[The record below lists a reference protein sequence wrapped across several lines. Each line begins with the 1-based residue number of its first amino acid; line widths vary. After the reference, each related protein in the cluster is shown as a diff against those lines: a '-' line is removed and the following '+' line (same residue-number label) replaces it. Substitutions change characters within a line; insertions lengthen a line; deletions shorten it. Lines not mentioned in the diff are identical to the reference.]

1 MPLPPAPRLNVSDA
15 DRKELLSLSRQ
26 RSIPRGILL
35 RMNIVLA
42 AAEGRPNH
50 LVARELF
57 TTITTVLLW
66 RNRYETEGLAGLFS
80 DRQRSG
86 RPKQIPAA
94 KEAAIVEATMRTVPK
109 DATHW
114 SVRSMAASQ
123 KVSPATVLRIWKKHK
138 LQPHRVESFK
148 FSNDPDFTPKVRDI
162 VGLYMNPPDKAIVL
176 SVDEKSQIQAMDR
189 TQPVLPLRPGLPER
203 QTHDYTRHGTTTLFA
218 ALNVLEGTVIGE
230 CKPRH
235 RHQEFL
241 LFLERIDQSVDR
253 ALDVHLVLDN
263 YGTHKHPEMK
273 EWLAARPRYHV
284 HFTPTS
290 SSWLN
295 QVERWFADIT
305 RRRIRRGT
313 FRSVRELTK
322 AIHEYIR
329 IYNRN
334 PRPFQWV
341 ASASRIIRK
350 VNNYRQRSFSSCS
363 DHLALHMTN
372 EGGRGA
378 R

>member
-1 MPLPPAPRLNVSDA
+1 MPLPPAPRLAVADA
-15 DRKELLSLSRQ
+15 DRKELLSLSRR
-26 RSIPRGILL
+26 RSIPQGILL
-35 RMNIVLA
+35 RVNIVLA
-42 AAEGRPNH
+42 AAEGRANH
-50 LVARELF
+50 LLARELS
-57 TTITTVLLW
+57 TTVTTVLLW
-66 RNRYETEGLAGLFS
+66 RSRYETEGLAGLFS
-80 DRQRSG
+80 DRPRSG
-86 RPKQIPAA
+86 RPKLIPAA
-94 KEAAIVEATMRTVPK
+94 KEAAIVEATMRTIPK

-114 SVRSMAASQ
+114 SVRSMAANQ
-123 KVSPATVLRIWKKHK
+123 KVSPATVMRIWKKHK

-148 FSNDPDFTPKVRDI
+148 FSNDPDFAPKVRDI

-189 TQPVLPLRPGLPER
+189 TQPILPLRPGLPER

-241 LFLERIDQSVDR
+241 VFLERIDQSVDCDF
-253 ALDVHLVLDN
+253 DVHLVLDN
-263 YGTHKHPEMK
+263 YGTHKHPEVK
-273 EWLAARPRYHV
+273 KWLASRPRYHV

-295 QVERWFADIT
+295 QVERWFAEIT
-305 RRRIRRGT
+305 RKRIRRGT

-350 VNNYRQRSFSSCS
+350 VNKYRQRSFSSGN
-363 DHLALHMTN
+363 DGLELEITN
-372 EGGRGA
+372 DRRREPR
-378 R
+378 

>member
-1 MPLPPAPRLNVSDA
+1 MPLPPAPRLAVSDA
-15 DRKELLSLSRQ
+15 DRKVLLSLSRQ
-26 RSIPRGILL
+26 RTIPRGILL
-35 RMNIVLA
+35 RVNIVLA
-42 AAEGRPNH
+42 AAEGRANH
-50 LVARELF
+50 RLARELS
-57 TTITTVLLW
+57 TTVTTVLLW
-66 RNRYETEGLAGLFS
+66 RSRYDTEGLAGLFS

-86 RPKQIPAA
+86 RPKQISAV
-94 KEAAIVEATMRTVPK
+94 KETAIVEATMRTVPK

-148 FSNDPDFTPKVRDI
+148 FSNDPDFAPKVRDI

-241 LFLERIDQSVDR
+241 RFLERIDQTVDTH
-253 ALDVHLVLDN
+253 LEVHLVLDN
-263 YGTHKHPEMK
+263 YGTHKHPEVK
-273 EWLAARPRYHV
+273 KWLAVRPRYHV
-284 HFTPTS
+284 HFTPTG

-295 QVERWFADIT
+295 QVERWFAEIT
-305 RRRIRRGT
+305 RKRIRRGT

-329 IYNRN
+329 MYNRN
-334 PRPFQWV
+334 PRPFQWI

-350 VNNYRQRSFSSCS
+350 VNKYRQTS
-363 DHLALHMTN
+363 
-372 EGGRGA
+372 
-378 R
+378 